1 MTSAIGALIKSENML
16 GHLRKDIQKK
26 LQVSKKAYELCAQG
40 SLSHQLQS
48 DFFPPQGLVELAV
61 NEPEFAYLD

>member
-1 MTSAIGALIKSENML
+1 ML
-16 GHLRKDIQKK
+16 GHLRKDIKKK